1 MTALSYSCKRQQEMA
16 APWLLAPA
24 HLDHLDDEAEGEG
37 EGGQH
42 QDQRAQHQQAGTQ
55 ALGLLARCNTV
66 LYCTVL
72 YCTLCCTS
80 WSPLYCTSSP
90 IFSSLL
96 RSDPDPSFFFPVPA
110 PMSTVSC
117 FSLAVGPGTCTS

>member
-16 APWLLAPA
+16 PPGSWLLAPA
-24 HLDHLDDEAEGEG
+24 YLDHLDDEAEGEG

-42 QDQRAQHQQAGTQ
+42 QDQRAEHQQAGTQ

-72 YCTLCCTS
+72 SHCTLYILVTTA
-80 WSPLYCTSSP
+80 PPHLSSP
-90 IFSSLL
+90 
-96 RSDPDPSFFFPVPA
+96 P
-110 PMSTVSC
+110 C
-117 FSLAVGPGTCTS
+117 